1 MSTTGMEGCPLAQQ
15 KVQGNCVNCVQVTD
29 CVFLNI
35 MKNLASLK
43 MQLRDIENHLKTL
56 PGPSS

>member
-1 MSTTGMEGCPLAQQ
+1 MEGCPLAHE
-15 KVQGNCVNCVQVTD
+15 KFQGNCVNCPQVTD

-43 MQLRDIENHLKTL
+43 TQLRDVDKRLQEIQ
-56 PGPSS
+56 SSGS